1 YPVDLERWDDGYQ
14 VPASTRK
21 HLTVK
26 VCGAHPAPARVRDH
40 IPDRKPEGGL
50 DDVANL
56 PTIAQRARTSTLAP
70 KPRIAT
76 PTAEVW
82 NSQGSHNGGEN
93 DFLERTMNPPEH
105 DHHSDSNGRASSLAS
120 GSRPAVPDLAPEAP
134 GAAIPLVP
142 PSNHADLAQAI
153 RQTQENLVALQRLA
167 EQTAQLHRQFLE
179 GQAATQHT
187 FQSLLEHQQRLTSA
201 VLERGGR
208 QEGSPQEPLPLA
220 VMPSRIAPV
229 SAPPRAPISDDLPPE
244 AVNGS
249 ASFPVPAPA
258 TPAPAVAEILLQV
271 VAEKTGYPVE
281 MLELDMQLDDDL
293 GIDSIKRVEIL
304 SALQD
309 RLPEAPA
316 VKPEHLGALRT
327 LRQIADFLGQQPT
340 GQETAWPRTGATVPA
355 GRNGDLHRPAATC
368 SASAPAV
375 VVAEVL
381 LQIVAE
387 KTGYPVEMLELDM
400 QLDDD
405 LGIDSIKRV
414 EILSALQDRLPEAP
428 AVKPEHLGSLRT
440 LRQII
445 DFLGHEPGLPER
457 ETQVECRSVLVEPEA
472 AAELPLA
479 SIKGLEPL
487 PTVAAA
493 GEGALERLVPR
504 AIPLAAPD
512 RREAAA
518 IAAGSEIWLVGDGSP
533 LADAIRQRLIGRG
546 HHVRLI
552 GLEESNPPEPGEHVA
567 GLILLAPTTGQP
579 TAFVKNAFRLVRT
592 AGPSLR
598 LHGARGGSALLTVS
612 RMDGAFGL
620 GGLADA
626 IDPSSGALAGLLKTA
641 RQEWPEVHCKAVDL
655 DAAYKTLES
664 AAERIVEEML
674 RRGPAEVGLT
684 ESATNQV
691 ELVAL
696 PAHPVPGARPDRR
709 QDPLLRAGEV
719 VVISGGARGITAEVA
734 LGLAASSRPR
744 LVLLGRT
751 PEPDAEPAWLAPL
764 ETDAAIRRAIR
775 DHADQPCS
783 PQALSEQLRLIQSQR
798 EIRRNLQRIA
808 AAGADV
814 TYHAI
819 DVRNRNAVKDLLEGV
834 CGRSGPVRG
843 LIHGAGVLA
852 DRRIEDQTDT
862 QFAHVFDTKVEGLL
876 SLFDAIDPR
885 QLQFLAL
892 FSSSTAR
899 YGRVGQAAYAA
910 ANEWL

>member
-1 YPVDLERWDDGYQ
+1 MAEVLLQIVAEKTGYPVEMLELDMQ
-14 VPASTRK
+14 
-21 HLTVK
+21 
-26 VCGAHPAPARVRDH
+26 
-40 IPDRKPEGGL
+40 L
-50 DDVANL
+50 DDDL
-56 PTIAQRARTSTLAP
+56 GI
-70 KPRIAT
+70 
-76 PTAEVW
+76 
-82 NSQGSHNGGEN
+82 
-93 DFLERTMNPPEH
+93 
-105 DHHSDSNGRASSLAS
+105 DSIKRVEILSALQD
-120 GSRPAVPDLAPEAP
+120 RLPEAP
-134 GAAIPLVP
+134 AVKPEHLGALRTLRQI
-142 PSNHADLAQAI
+142 ADFLGQ
-153 RQTQENLVALQRLA
+153 QP
-167 EQTAQLHRQFLE
+167 TAQETALPRTGATVAAGRNGDLHRP
-179 GQAATQHT
+179 AA
-187 FQSLLEHQQRLTSA
+187 A
-201 VLERGGR
+201 C
-208 QEGSPQEPLPLA
+208 
-220 VMPSRIAPV
+220 
-229 SAPPRAPISDDLPPE
+229 
-244 AVNGS
+244 S
-249 ASFPVPAPA
+249 AS
-258 TPAPAVAEILLQV
+258 APAVVMAEILLQV

-340 GQETAWPRTGATVPA
+340 AQETALPRTGATVAA
-355 GRNGDLHRPAATC
+355 GRNGDLHRPAAAC

-375 VVAEVL
+375 VMAEVL
-381 LQIVAE
+381 LQVVAE

-428 AVKPEHLGSLRT
+428 AVKPEHLGALRT

-457 ETQVECRSVLVEPEA
+457 ETQVECGSVLKEPEA

-493 GEGALERLVPR
+493 GADALERLVPR
-504 AIPLAAPD
+504 VVPLAAPD
-512 RREAAA
+512 RREEAA
-518 IAAGSEIWLVGDGSP
+518 IAAGSEIWLVDDGSP

-552 GLEESNPPEPGEHVA
+552 GPQESTPPEPGEHVA
-567 GLILLAPTTGQP
+567 GLIILTPPTGQE

-620 GGLADA
+620 GGLADE

-664 AAERIVEEML
+664 AAERIVEELL

-684 ESATNQV
+684 ESATTQV

-734 LGLAASSRPR
+734 VGVAASSRPR

-751 PEPDAEPAWLAPL
+751 PEPDAEPDWLASL

-775 DHADQPCS
+775 DHAGRSCL
-783 PQALSEQLRLIQSQR
+783 PQELNEKLRLIQSQR

-808 AAGADV
+808 ATGADV

-819 DVRNRNAVKDLLEGV
+819 DVRNRDAVKDLLEGV
-834 CGRSGPVRG
+834 CTRSGPVRG

-852 DRRIEDQTDT
+852 DRRIEDQTDA

-876 SLFDAIDPR
+876 SLLDAIDPR
-885 QLQFLAL
+885 QLRFLAL

-910 ANEWL
+910 ANEWLNKWAQSMARRLSACRVVAFNWGPWDGGMVAAR

>member
-1 YPVDLERWDDGYQ
+1 
-14 VPASTRK
+14 
-21 HLTVK
+21 
-26 VCGAHPAPARVRDH
+26 
-40 IPDRKPEGGL
+40 
-50 DDVANL
+50 
-56 PTIAQRARTSTLAP
+56 
-70 KPRIAT
+70 
-76 PTAEVW
+76 
-82 NSQGSHNGGEN
+82 
-93 DFLERTMNPPEH
+93 
-105 DHHSDSNGRASSLAS
+105 
-120 GSRPAVPDLAPEAP
+120 
-134 GAAIPLVP
+134 
-142 PSNHADLAQAI
+142 
-153 RQTQENLVALQRLA
+153 
-167 EQTAQLHRQFLE
+167 
-179 GQAATQHT
+179 
-187 FQSLLEHQQRLTSA
+187 
-201 VLERGGR
+201 
-208 QEGSPQEPLPLA
+208 
-220 VMPSRIAPV
+220 
-229 SAPPRAPISDDLPPE
+229 
-244 AVNGS
+244 
-249 ASFPVPAPA
+249 
-258 TPAPAVAEILLQV
+258 

-340 GQETAWPRTGATVPA
+340 GQEAASPRTGATVPA
-355 GRNGDLHRPAATC
+355 GRNGELHRPAATC

-381 LQIVAE
+381 LQIVAEKTEYPVEMLELDMQLDDDLGIDSIKRVEILSALQDRLPEAPAVKPEHLGALRTLRQIADFLGQQPTGQEAASPRTGATVPAGCNGELHRPAATCSASAPAVVVAEVLLQIVAEKTRYPVEMLELDMQLDDDLGIDSIKRVEILSALQDRLPEAPAVKPEHLGALRTLRQIAEFLAQQPAGQEAALPRTGATAPAGRNGEVHRPAAACSTPAPAVVVADVLLQVVAE

-428 AVKPEHLGSLRT
+428 AVKPEHLGALRT

-479 SIKGLEPL
+479 SITGLEPL

-552 GLEESNPPEPGEHVA
+552 GPEESNPPEPGEHVA
-567 GLILLAPTTGQP
+567 GLITLTPPTGQQ

-620 GGLADA
+620 GGLADE

-664 AAERIVEEML
+664 AAERIVAEML

-696 PAHPVPGARPDRR
+696 
-709 QDPLLRAGEV
+709 
-719 VVISGGARGITAEVA
+719 
-734 LGLAASSRPR
+734 
-744 LVLLGRT
+744 
-751 PEPDAEPAWLAPL
+751 
-764 ETDAAIRRAIR
+764 
-775 DHADQPCS
+775 
-783 PQALSEQLRLIQSQR
+783 
-798 EIRRNLQRIA
+798 
-808 AAGADV
+808 
-814 TYHAI
+814 
-819 DVRNRNAVKDLLEGV
+819 
-834 CGRSGPVRG
+834 
-843 LIHGAGVLA
+843 
-852 DRRIEDQTDT
+852 
-862 QFAHVFDTKVEGLL
+862 
-876 SLFDAIDPR
+876 
-885 QLQFLAL
+885 
-892 FSSSTAR
+892 
-899 YGRVGQAAYAA
+899 
-910 ANEWL
+910 